1 MKKLLFTSLVILA
14 FMNASCEKSMQIVSI
29 QHELLEFD
37 TVTFNSVF
45 EVTLK
50 QDTFNQL
57 KIEGADKI
65 VKDITFEISN
75 GHLTLKNNF
84 KGNWVYPKNNKIKI
98 LLTTN
103 GLSRINANETCN
115 IQSINTLTGNEIG
128 LVMTSKLN
136 DATLKVD
143 CNSFYYW
150 NNFPCG
156 GKITLSG
163 NTNELKLWNVALMQ
177 VDAADLLC
185 NVARI
190 ENASKGGCSINCVQ
204 KLVYSIT
211 GEGNIYA
218 FGNPTEI
225 VPMEITS
232 SGQLILQ

>member
-1 MKKLLFTSLVILA
+1 MKNLYFTSLLILLL
-14 FMNASCEKSMQIVSI
+14 FNASCEKSLQKISI
-29 QHELLEFD
+29 QHELSEFD

-45 EVTLK
+45 EVILK
-50 QDTFNQL
+50 QDTFNQI
-57 KIEGADKI
+57 KIDGAAKI
-65 VKDITFEISN
+65 VNHITFEILN
-75 GHLTLKNNF
+75 GNLTLKNNY
-84 KGNWVYPKNNKIKI
+84 KSNWAHPKNNKIKVFI
-98 LLTTN
+98 TTN

-115 IQSINTLTGNEIG
+115 IQSMNTLTGNEIG

-136 DATLKVD
+136 QATLNVS

-163 NTNELKLWNVALMQ
+163 STNELKLWNVALMQ
-177 VDAADLLC
+177 VDAANLLC

-190 ENASKGGCSINCVQ
+190 ENSSKGACKINCIQ

-218 FGNPTEI
+218 LGNPTI
-225 VPMEITS
+225 IIPMEISS